1 VDPQRTSDV
10 TRECTAS
17 NAASAGGS
25 GLASS
30 DGTAT
35 AVSSDLNQPLLA
47 IKCCDA
53 RLLERVRTLKRSLES
68 VDALAM
74 DTVIKRYLGS
84 RRNRNRR
91 DGLRRH
97 SAHFSSVSRDKQ
109 RF

>member
-1 VDPQRTSDV
+1 LDHHVSTKDTMPLPVVVATLLDTFSFWSTLFRWNVLTV
-10 TRECTAS
+10 LFW
-17 NAASAGGS
+17 
-25 GLASS
+25 GLS
-30 DGTAT
+30 
-35 AVSSDLNQPLLA
+35 PE
-47 IKCCDA
+47 CCDA